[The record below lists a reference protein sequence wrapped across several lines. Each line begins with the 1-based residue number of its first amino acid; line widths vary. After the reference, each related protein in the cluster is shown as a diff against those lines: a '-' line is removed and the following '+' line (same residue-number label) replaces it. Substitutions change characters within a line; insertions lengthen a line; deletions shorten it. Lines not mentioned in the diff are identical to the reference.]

1 MTSGGAEPD
10 SFRQGAPA
18 RGTLSAGGQRQ
29 DRACRPD
36 AVVVAIDTG
45 TAAVGHTSGAGAHAG

>member
-1 MTSGGAEPD
+1 MTFAGAEPD
-10 SFRQGAPA
+10 SFRPGALA
-18 RGTLSAGGQRQ
+18 RGTLSVGGQRQ

-45 TAAVGHTSGAGAHAG
+45 TAAVGHTRGAGAHVG